1 MRTEH
6 QPRLKLIHTHTC
18 TCTTHTHDHVLSGG
32 RVVLGRRPLQ
42 QMEVAT
48 ACLPQAARAQLF
60 RRQWGPQDA
69 LGWGSLRS
77 PSGPPPQSCPEAQ
90 CSSRSWRTPVGA
102 GMSPG
107 PAFRVHG
114 SLCGLGC
121 PQECFC
127 MTPLRCPVLALR
139 PCSLWGVRQK
149 GRDMPQPTSQGWCCA
164 QAQGPQDWPGL
175 PGVGQQWPL
184 AGSPRCPSTW
194 DRGARGS
201 AGLCQVPRVTV

>member
-1 MRTEH
+1 M
-6 QPRLKLIHTHTC
+6 
-18 TCTTHTHDHVLSGG
+18 
-32 RVVLGRRPLQ
+32 
-42 QMEVAT
+42 
-48 ACLPQAARAQLF
+48 
-60 RRQWGPQDA
+60 
-69 LGWGSLRS
+69 SLAVDLCSKWRS
-77 PSGPPPQSCPEAQ
+77 PLPACHRQPGLSCFGGSGDPRMPWDGGVSALHQGPPQSCPEAQ